1 MAGIAHATLRAFLAL
16 DFDDDALSALS
27 AHLRRLRA
35 MPWANDIRWVSP
47 DNLHLTL
54 RFLGDVTPT
63 QAERYAEAFGAGLS
77 QIAGL
82 AKLALSMTSPRF
94 FPTPSRPRV
103 IACLVEDNA
112 MLSELAELAEACA
125 VRIGLNREVR
135 PFKGHITLGRTR
147 DALPRDAALPRDEA
161 VTAIRPTAITL
172 YQSRLDPRG
181 AIYTALRSF
190 SLGSHL

>member
-16 DFDDDALSALS
+16 DFDDDALSALG
-27 AHLRRLRA
+27 ARLRRLRA
-35 MPWANDIRWVSP
+35 MPWANGIRWVSP

-63 QAERYAEAFGAGLS
+63 QVERYAEAFGAGLTR
-77 QIAGL
+77 IAGL
-82 AKLALSMTSPRF
+82 AKLTLSMTSPRF

-103 IACLVEDNA
+103 IACLVEDNP
-112 MLSELAELAEACA
+112 MLSELAKLAEACA
-125 VRIGLNREVR
+125 VQIGLNREAR

-147 DALPRDAALPRDEA
+147 DALPRGAALPRDEA
-161 VTAIRPTAITL
+161 VTAIRPTAISL
-172 YQSRLDPRG
+172 YQSQLDPRG